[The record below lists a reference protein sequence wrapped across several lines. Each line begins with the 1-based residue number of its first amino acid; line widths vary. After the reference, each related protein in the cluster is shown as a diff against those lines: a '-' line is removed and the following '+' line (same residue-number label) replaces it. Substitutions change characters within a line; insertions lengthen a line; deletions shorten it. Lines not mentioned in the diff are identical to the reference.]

1 MVQLAFFTR
10 HYCRAICKT
19 IFRDNLQLEF
29 IVTIFKKI
37 VKPREVIVMEYKEKV
52 KRRESFIIAHFT
64 SYFESSFDNIYLNKK
79 KKRNV
84 SITIRIKNK
93 KLNLFIR
100 NQKICHA
107 HDYRGIYIR

>member
-1 MVQLAFFTR
+1 MILRRAGNGGVVTSFLGQLFFSSFSSARSVEIMVQLAFFTR

-52 KRRESFIIAHFT
+52 KRRESFIIAHF
-64 SYFESSFDNIYLNKK
+64 ILL
-79 KKRNV
+79 
-84 SITIRIKNK
+84 RIE
-93 KLNLFIR
+93 LR
-100 NQKICHA
+100 
-107 HDYRGIYIR
+107 

>member
-79 KKRNV
+79 KKKKKCFNYD
-84 SITIRIKNK
+84 TNK
-93 KLNLFIR
+93 K
-100 NQKICHA
+100 
-107 HDYRGIYIR
+107 